1 VPDERPFVAFRFDV
15 ALTVKNPQRFGL
27 TSPLCGAAFAECDGL
42 EMTMETRTVREG
54 GNNTEQIH
62 LAGPVSY
69 GSLRLKRGMTR
80 DLDLWR
86 WFAAASGPRGRG
98 VTADA
103 VVTMVDSDGQRRLKY
118 TLTGCLPVKLKAAG
132 LNAKDGALALE
143 EMQLAY
149 RSFTV
154 AEARS

>member
-1 VPDERPFVAFRFDV
+1 MRDERPFVAFRFEV
-15 ALTVKNPQRFGL
+15 ELTVKNPQRLGL
-27 TSPLCGAAFAECDGL
+27 TNPLCGAAFAECDGL
-42 EMTMETRTVREG
+42 EMTMETKTVREG

-62 LAGPVSY
+62 LAGPVSH

-80 DLDLWR
+80 DLDLWK

-98 VTADA
+98 TTADG
-103 VVTMVDSDGQRRLKY
+103 VVTVKDSDGTRRLKF
-118 TLTGCLPVKLKAAG
+118 TLAGILPVKLKAAA
-132 LNAKDGALALE
+132 LNAKDGTLALE

-154 AEARS
+154 SAQG